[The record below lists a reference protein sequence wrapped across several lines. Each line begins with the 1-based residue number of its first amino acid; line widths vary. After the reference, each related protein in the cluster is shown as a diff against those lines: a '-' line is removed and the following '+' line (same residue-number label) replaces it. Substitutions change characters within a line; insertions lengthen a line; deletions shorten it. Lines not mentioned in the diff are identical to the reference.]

1 MLAELFGSE
10 ARVRVLALF
19 LTHPDSD
26 FYGREVGRLTGLLPR
41 AVQRELDRLS
51 GIDILER
58 EKRGNRVYL
67 RVNRAN
73 PIVPD
78 LRAMVL
84 KTVAVGDRIRETL
97 TGREDIR
104 VAFIFGSTAA
114 NADTAESDIDLF
126 ILGEAPLSA
135 LSPTLSELER
145 SLGREI
151 NVSLY
156 SPGEVARR
164 AKDRDP
170 FLASV
175 LAGPRIFL
183 VGAEDDL
190 LRALI

>member
-10 ARVRVLALF
+10 ARVRVLTLF
-19 LTHPDSD
+19 LTHPDRD

-51 GIDILER
+51 GIGILER

-156 SPGEVARR
+156 SPGEVSRR
-164 AKDRDP
+164 VEDRDP

-183 VGAEDDL
+183 IGTEDDL
-190 LRALI
+190 RGMLT

>member
-19 LTHPDSD
+19 LTHPDRD

-51 GIDILER
+51 GIGILER

-97 TGREDIR
+97 AGREDIR
-104 VAFIFGSTAA
+104 VAFVFGSTAA
-114 NADTAESDIDLF
+114 NADTVESDIDLF
-126 ILGEAPLSA
+126 VIGETLLSA
-135 LSPTLSELER
+135 LFPTLSELER

-156 SPGEVARR
+156 SPGEVSRR
-164 AKDRDP
+164 VKDRDP

-183 VGAEDDL
+183 IGTEDDL
-190 LRALI
+190 RGMLT

>member
-1 MLAELFGSE
+1 MLT
-10 ARVRVLALF
+10 LF
-19 LTHPDSD
+19 LTHPDCD

-51 GIDILER
+51 GIGILER

-126 ILGEAPLSA
+126 ILGETPLSA

-164 AKDRDP
+164 VKSRDP

-175 LAGPRIFL
+175 LAGPRIVL
-183 VGAEDDL
+183 IGTEDDL
-190 LRALI
+190 RGMLT

>member
-19 LTHPDSD
+19 LTHPDRD

-51 GIDILER
+51 GIGILER

-84 KTVAVGDRIRETL
+84 KTVAVGDRIREAL

-135 LSPTLSELER
+135 VSPTLSELER

-190 LRALI
+190 RGMLT

>member
-10 ARVRVLALF
+10 ARVRVLTLF

-51 GIDILER
+51 GIGILER

-78 LRAMVL
+78 LRAMIL

-97 TGREDIR
+97 TGKEGVR

-126 ILGEAPLSA
+126 VVGNAPLSA
-135 LSPTLSELER
+135 LSPALSELER

-175 LAGPRIFL
+175 LAGPRVFL
-183 VGAEDDL
+183 LGGEDDL
-190 LRALI
+190 RGMLA